1 MEALKN
7 IIESAWNDQELINQK
22 PVIEAIEQVI
32 ELLDKG
38 QLRIAE
44 PDGDNWKVNEWIN
57 NAVVLYFP
65 IR

>member
-44 PDGDNWKVNEWIN
+44 PDGDNWKVNEWIKKK
-57 NAVVLYFP
+57 YF
-65 IR
+65 IYH